1 MHIASLR
8 PNFEQQLMALDQ
20 ISGQNTIPVASAA
33 RHFLL
38 FEAALAMV
46 EDSNPTSQNK
56 STTREKIRLPF
67 SYNAIRFV
75 AYRYRIL
82 HTSARIWLLVQPQ
95 AKSPRFSSTCSLQCH
110 ATSHRD

>member
-56 STTREKIRLPF
+56 STTREKIRLEDFCVTTLQPH
-67 SYNAIRFV
+67 I
-75 AYRYRIL
+75 I
-82 HTSARIWLLVQPQ
+82 LLVMVVLPVVFVVCKWVVQG
-95 AKSPRFSSTCSLQCH
+95 R
-110 ATSHRD
+110 